1 MFRKSL
7 YETLDQMSYEQRK
20 QTERELEQYLED
32 REIAQYDDSCNAVE
46 VLIEA
51 VGNCIISIINLFK

>member
-7 YETLDQMSYEQRK
+7 YTMLDEMNYEQRK
-20 QTERELEQYLED
+20 QTEQELEQYLND
-32 REIAQYDDSCNAVE
+32 KQGYDDSCNAIE

>member
-7 YETLDQMSYEQRK
+7 YTMLDEMNYEERK
-20 QTERELEQYLED
+20 QTERELEQYLND
-32 REIAQYDDSCNAVE
+32 KQGYDDSCNAIE